1 MPEWKIQIDGITPS
15 RRADRGI
22 GTKAQV
28 QLRVLI
34 DQAIGSD
41 QSGLDQVQDRQD
53 EQRLIRRHP
62 FSVLSDFQ
70 SN

>member
-28 QLRVLI
+28 QLRVLV
-34 DQAIGSD
+34 DQTIRPEQPS
-41 QSGLDQVQDRQD
+41 LEQVQDRQD

-62 FSVLSDFQ
+62 LSVFSDFQ